1 MQLKAEA
8 EGETSDKRG
17 MNNRL
22 IKHLLDRIEDED
34 DTLSMIQND
43 QRTHYSLS
51 KMKNYLRFDLLVYN
65 MFS

>member
-43 QRTHYSLS
+43 
-51 KMKNYLRFDLLVYN
+51 
-65 MFS
+65 